1 MRLPPSLPHLP
12 PSLVHTKGG
21 PKYSFVRLT
30 IPIYTDVKMKY
41 PTLGQFNV
49 EVFTRKAGIAL
60 FSGPESHHDW
70 MTNFFM
76 VFEEMINR
84 YITIKYN
91 DTDDNLFG
99 MGPKILVAAV
109 GAFSAKWS

>member
-1 MRLPPSLPHLP
+1 
-12 PSLVHTKGG
+12 
-21 PKYSFVRLT
+21 
-30 IPIYTDVKMKY
+30 MKY